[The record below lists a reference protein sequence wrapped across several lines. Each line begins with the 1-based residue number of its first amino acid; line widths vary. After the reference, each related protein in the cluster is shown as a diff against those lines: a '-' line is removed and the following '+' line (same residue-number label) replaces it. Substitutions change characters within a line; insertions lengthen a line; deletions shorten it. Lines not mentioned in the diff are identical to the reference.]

1 MTNPDKPCEHMNFN
15 AVVGVHRLQD
25 VEDGPVV
32 GYAAEVRVQC
42 AECEEDFIWIG
53 CNPGLSPR
61 GPRVSVDQKE
71 LRIPLKP
78 ASADLNFGMNLP
90 GFDIKVKKS

>member
-1 MTNPDKPCEHMNFN
+1 MTNPDKPCPHENFQSI
-15 AVVGVHRLQD
+15 VGVHRLT
-25 VEDGPVV
+25 EDEGGPIV
-32 GYAAEVRVQC
+32 GYAAEVRTWC
-42 AECEEDFIWIG
+42 ADCQEDFIWIG

-78 ASADLNFGMNLP
+78 ASADLNFGGGLP
-90 GFDIKVKKS
+90 GFDIKVK